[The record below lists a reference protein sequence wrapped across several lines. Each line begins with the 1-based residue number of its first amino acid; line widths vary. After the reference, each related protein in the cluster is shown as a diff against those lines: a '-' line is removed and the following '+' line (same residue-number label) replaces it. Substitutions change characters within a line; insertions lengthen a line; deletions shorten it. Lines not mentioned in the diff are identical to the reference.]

1 MPPGLPVAVATVC
14 QRIPIFALMQKMNWQ
29 QLYSPLRT
37 GSASVGP
44 GKPTTASAAGLAS
57 DASSR
62 VADPSVRT
70 SFLRDYDR
78 IIFSSAFRRLQNKTQ
93 VFPLP
98 GPVFV
103 HNRLTHSLE
112 VASVGR
118 SLGKAVGDA
127 LADKYPLEG
136 EDFREFYKY
145 ELPSVIAA
153 ACLAHDI
160 GNPPFGHS
168 GEDAI
173 RNFFRELEAE
183 RGPGPKG
190 EGGRRFAAELSQ
202 NQQRD
207 LLYFEGNANA
217 FRTLTHHF
225 NEPSPGGFRLTYA
238 TLAAIVKYPSDSLNG
253 FDKGQ
258 LQTKKSGFFDS
269 EIGTYRQIAGELGIP
284 QPDPGKNVY
293 ARHPFVY
300 LVEAADDICYRIIDF
315 EDAHRLNIISI
326 DTIRDLFLSFFDEEE
341 GYDARERVEK
351 VFHQINDDN
360 QKVSFLR
367 AKLINFLIFRMRDIF
382 IEREE
387 ELLTGRLGKSLIDLL
402 PPRESQ
408 LLKKIDAF
416 SVQHIYNHRSVVEI
430 EIAGYNVIGG
440 MLKEF
445 FGALLNPRSAKSAKL
460 LQLISK
466 QFVITGETSR
476 LYGDT
481 QSVVDFIAGMTDL
494 YAVDLY
500 RKITGMTFPQI
511 R

>member
-1 MPPGLPVAVATVC
+1 
-14 QRIPIFALMQKMNWQ
+14 MNWQ

-37 GSASVGP
+37 GS
-44 GKPTTASAAGLAS
+44 SARS
-57 DASSR
+57 TS
-62 VADPSVRT
+62 DPSGIRT

-118 SLGKAVGDA
+118 SLGKTVGDA
-127 LADKYPLEG
+127 IAEKHAGNG
-136 EDFREFYKY
+136 ENFKEFYKY

-153 ACLAHDI
+153 GCLAHDI

-173 RNFFRELEAE
+173 RNFFRGL
-183 RGPGPKG
+183 KG
-190 EGGRRFAAELSQ
+190 EAKERFETLTQ

-207 LLYFEGNANA
+207 FLFFEGNANA

-238 TLAAIVKYPSDSLNG
+238 TLASIVKYPSDSLNG
-253 FDKGQ
+253 FNKQQ
-258 LQTKKSGFFDS
+258 LNTKKSGFFDS
-269 EIGTYRQIAGELGIP
+269 EIETWRPIATALGIP
-284 QPDPGKNVY
+284 QPDPAKNVF

-326 DTIRDLFLSFFDEEE
+326 DTIARLFLSFFDEET
-341 GYDARERVEK
+341 GYDARDRVEK
-351 VFHQINDDN
+351 IFHEINDDN
-360 QKVSFLR
+360 QKVQFLR
-367 AKLINFLIFRMRDIF
+367 AKLINLLIFRVRDIF
-382 IEREE
+382 MEKEP
-387 ELLTGRLGKSLIDLL
+387 ELLAGKATKSLIDYL
-402 PPRESQ
+402 PARE
-408 LLKKIDAF
+408 LALIKEIDAF

-445 FGALLNPRSAKSAKL
+445 FGAVLDPGNVKSEKL
-460 LQLISK
+460 LQLISR
-466 QFVITGETSR
+466 QFAISRAPGR
-476 LYGDT
+476 LYNDI

>member
-1 MPPGLPVAVATVC
+1 
-14 QRIPIFALMQKMNWQ
+14 MQKMNWQ
-29 QLYSPLRT
+29 RLYSPLRT
-37 GSASVGP
+37 GST
-44 GKPTTASAAGLAS
+44 PTPPAAGP
-57 DASSR
+57 R
-62 VADPSVRT
+62 DPTVRT

-127 LADKYPLEG
+127 LADRYPQSG

-153 ACLAHDI
+153 GCLAHDI

-173 RNFFRELEAE
+173 RNFFRGLD
-183 RGPGPKG
+183 G
-190 EGGRRFAAELSQ
+190 EGGRRFKEELTP

-207 LLYFEGNANA
+207 LLFFEGNANA
-217 FRTLTHHF
+217 FRTLTHSF
-225 NEPSPGGFRLTYA
+225 NERTPGGFRLTYA
-238 TLAAIVKYPSDSLNG
+238 TLASIVKYPADSLSG
-253 FDKGQ
+253 FDKRQ
-258 LQTKKSGFFDS
+258 LNTKKSGFFDS
-269 EIGTYRQIAGELGIP
+269 EINTYKAIAGELGIP
-284 QPDPGKNVY
+284 QTDHSKNIF

-351 VFHQINDDN
+351 VFYDINDDN
-360 QKVSFLR
+360 QKVQFLR
-367 AKLINFLIFRMRDIF
+367 AKLINLLLFRVRDVF
-382 IEREE
+382 MQHEE
-387 ELLTGRLGKSLIDLL
+387 ELLEGTLQRSLIDYL
-402 PPRESQ
+402 PSREVE
-408 LLKKIDAF
+408 LVKKIDAF

-445 FGALLNPRSAKSAKL
+445 FGALLDPRSAKSEKL

-466 QFVITGETSR
+466 QFVITGEPLR
-476 LYGDT
+476 LYPDI
-481 QSVVDFIAGMTDL
+481 QSVVDFISGMTDL

-500 RKITGMTFPQI
+500 RKITGMAFPQI

>member
-1 MPPGLPVAVATVC
+1 MA
-14 QRIPIFALMQKMNWQ
+14 QKMEKMNWQ
-29 QLYSPLRT
+29 QLYSPLRS
-37 GSASVGP
+37 GSKAVR
-44 GKPTTASAAGLAS
+44 AGDAGSGSSGGSSS
-57 DASSR
+57 DPNA
-62 VADPSVRT
+62 RT

-127 LADKYPLEG
+127 LGEKYAGLGEG
-136 EDFREFYKY
+136 FREFYKY

-153 ACLAHDI
+153 GCLAHDI

-173 RNFFRELEAE
+173 RNFFRELE
-183 RGPGPKG
+183 G
-190 EGGRRFAAELSQ
+190 EGRNRFTSELTL

-207 LLYFEGNANA
+207 FLWFEGNANA

-225 NEPSPGGFRLTYA
+225 SERSPGGFRLTYA
-238 TLAAIVKYPSDSLNG
+238 TLASIVKYPSDSLNG
-253 FDKGQ
+253 FDKTQ
-258 LQTKKSGFFDS
+258 LVTKKSGFFDS
-269 EIGTYRQIAGELGIP
+269 EINTYQTIAETLGIP
-284 QPDPGKNVY
+284 RQSPDKNVF

-315 EDAHRLNIISI
+315 EDAHRLHIISI
-326 DTIRDLFLSFFDEEE
+326 DTIRDLFLAFFDHEK
-341 GYDARERVEK
+341 GYDAREKVEET
-351 VFHQINDDN
+351 FYGINDDN
-360 QKVSFLR
+360 QKVQFLR
-367 AKLINFLIFRMRDIF
+367 ARLIGLLISRVSGIF
-382 IEREE
+382 MEKEQ
-387 ELLTGRLGKSLIDLL
+387 LLLEGTPTKSLIDYL
-402 PPRESQ
+402 PPRESE
-408 LLKKIDAF
+408 LVKKIDAF

-445 FGALLNPRSAKSAKL
+445 FGALLNPRSNKSEKL
-460 LQLISK
+460 LQLISG
-466 QFVITGETSR
+466 QFVITGEPGS
-476 LYGDT
+476 LYTDI

-500 RKITGMTFPQI
+500 RKITGMAFPQI

>member
-1 MPPGLPVAVATVC
+1 M
-14 QRIPIFALMQKMNWQ
+14 KWE
-29 QLYSPLRT
+29 QLYSNKRT
-37 GSASVGP
+37 GSENKSSG
-44 GKPTTASAAGLAS
+44 GS
-57 DASSR
+57 DA
-62 VADPSVRT
+62 VRT

-127 LADKYPLEG
+127 IADKYPDAG
-136 EDFREFYKY
+136 DDFREFYKY
-145 ELPSVIAA
+145 ELSAVIAA
-153 ACLAHDI
+153 GCLAHDI

-173 RNFFRELEAE
+173 RTFFRDLEGEAE
-183 RGPGPKG
+183 R
-190 EGGRRFAAELSQ
+190 RFKTVLTE

-207 LLYFEGNANA
+207 FLYFEGNANA

-225 NEPSPGGFRLTYA
+225 NEDAPGGFRLTYA
-238 TLAAIVKYPSDSLNG
+238 TLASIIKYPTDSLSG
-253 FDKGQ
+253 FNKSQ
-258 LQTKKSGFFDS
+258 LITKKSGFFDS
-269 EIGTYRQIAGELGIP
+269 EIGIYKNIAEALQIPKRVDNA
-284 QPDPGKNVY
+284 NVY

-326 DTIRDLFLSFFDEEE
+326 DTIKELFLSFFDAEE
-341 GYDARERVEK
+341 GYDSKEGVAKALDKIR
-351 VFHQINDDN
+351 DDN

-367 AKLINFLIFRMRDIF
+367 ARLINLLLNRICQVFMEKEEELLEGTLSKSLIDYL
-382 IEREE
+382 REE
-387 ELLTGRLGKSLIDLL
+387 ELALIK
-402 PPRESQ
+402 R
-408 LLKKIDAF
+408 IDDY
-416 SVQHIYNHRSVVEI
+416 SVKHIYNHRSVVEI

-440 MLKEF
+440 LLKEF
-445 FGALLNPRSAKSAKL
+445 FAAIIEQKSAKAKKV
-460 LQLISK
+460 LQLISP
-466 QFVITGETSR
+466 QFVVTGEPDK
-476 LYGDT
+476 LYYDI
-481 QSVVDFIAGMTDL
+481 QSVVDFISGMTDL
-494 YAVDLY
+494 YAVDIY
-500 RKITGMTFPQI
+500 RKITGISMPQL

>member
-1 MPPGLPVAVATVC
+1 MDW
-14 QRIPIFALMQKMNWQ
+14 QR
-29 QLYSPLRT
+29 LYSPMRT
-37 GSASVGP
+37 GGGASR
-44 GKPTTASAAGLAS
+44 AADGGE
-57 DASSR
+57 
-62 VADPSVRT
+62 VRT

-127 LADKYPLEG
+127 LAERYPG
-136 EDFREFYKY
+136 FGDGFREFYKY

-173 RNFFRELEAE
+173 RNFFRELE
-183 RGPGPKG
+183 G
-190 EGGRRFAAELSQ
+190 EEKLRFAAELTP
-202 NQQRD
+202 NQQQD
-207 LLYFEGNANA
+207 FLWFEGNANA
-217 FRTLTHHF
+217 FRTLTHAF
-225 NEPSPGGFRLTYA
+225 NERSPGGFRLTYA
-238 TLAAIVKYPSDSLNG
+238 TLASIVKYPTDSLNG
-253 FDKGQ
+253 FNKQQ
-258 LQTKKSGFFDS
+258 LVTKKSGFFDS
-269 EIGTYRQIAGELGIP
+269 EIGTYKAIADEVGIP
-284 QPDPGKNVY
+284 RLSPDKNVY

-315 EDAHRLNIISI
+315 EDAHRLHIISI
-326 DTIRDLFLSFFDEEE
+326 ETIQELFLSFFDQEE
-341 GYDARERVEK
+341 GYDARDRVEK
-351 VFHQINDDN
+351 VFYEINDDN
-360 QKVSFLR
+360 QKVQFLR
-367 AKLINFLIFRMRDIF
+367 AKLINLLIFRVRDIF
-382 IEREE
+382 MAREE
-387 ELLTGRLGKSLIDLL
+387 ELLKGELAKSLIEYL
-402 PPRESQ
+402 PAKELELVKR
-408 LLKKIDAF
+408 IDAY

-440 MLKEF
+440 MLREF
-445 FGALLNPRSAKSAKL
+445 FGALLQPGTNKSQKL
-460 LQLISK
+460 KQLISK
-466 QFVITGETSR
+466 QFVITGRQDS
-476 LYGDT
+476 LYSDI

-500 RKITGMTFPQI
+500 RKIAGIDFPRI
-511 R
+511 G

>member
-1 MPPGLPVAVATVC
+1 
-14 QRIPIFALMQKMNWQ
+14 MNWR

-37 GSASVGP
+37 GSSGTSR
-44 GKPTTASAAGLAS
+44 TTNGAAGV
-57 DASSR
+57 DR
-62 VADPSVRT
+62 RT

-127 LADKYPLEG
+127 LADRHASEG
-136 EDFREFYKY
+136 EEFREFYKY

-153 ACLAHDI
+153 GCLAHDI

-173 RNFFRELEAE
+173 RNFFRGLD
-183 RGPGPKG
+183 G
-190 EGGRRFAAELSQ
+190 EGGRRFKEELTP

-207 LLYFEGNANA
+207 FLFFEGNANA

-225 NEPSPGGFRLTYA
+225 SEKTQGGFRLTYA
-238 TLAAIVKYPSDSLNG
+238 TLASIIKYPSDSLNG
-253 FDKGQ
+253 FNKQQ
-258 LQTKKSGFFDS
+258 LATKKSGFFDS
-269 EIGTYRQIAGELGIP
+269 EIGTYQTIAAELGIP
-284 QPDPGKNVY
+284 QLAAGRNVF

-326 DTIRDLFLSFFDEEE
+326 DTIKELFLSFFDNEE
-341 GYDARERVEK
+341 GYDARDRVEK
-351 VFHQINDDN
+351 VFHDINDDN
-360 QKVSFLR
+360 QKVQFLR
-367 AKLINFLIFRMRDIF
+367 AKLINLLIYRVRDIF
-382 IEREE
+382 MANE
-387 ELLTGRLGKSLIDLL
+387 ELLLEGRLERSLIDYL
-402 PPRESQ
+402 PDREVA
-408 LLKKIDAF
+408 LVKRIDAY

-445 FGALLNPRSAKSAKL
+445 FGAVLHPGNAKSEKL
-460 LQLISK
+460 LQLISR
-466 QFVITGETSR
+466 QFVITGEPGR
-476 LYGDT
+476 LYHDI

-500 RKITGMTFPQI
+500 RKITGMAFPQI

>member
-1 MPPGLPVAVATVC
+1 ME
-14 QRIPIFALMQKMNWQ
+14 KMNWQ
-29 QLYSPLRT
+29 RLYSPLRT
-37 GSASVGP
+37 GAVVTA
-44 GKPTTASAAGLAS
+44 PTQERDLN
-57 DASSR
+57 
-62 VADPSVRT
+62 VRT

-127 LADKYPLEG
+127 IGAKYAGASGAGSGGAGGYG
-136 EDFREFYKY
+136 EEFSEFYKY

-153 ACLAHDI
+153 GCLAHDI

-173 RNFFRELEAE
+173 RNFFRELD
-183 RGPGPKG
+183 G
-190 EGGRRFAAELSQ
+190 EGQRLFEGELSE
-202 NQQRD
+202 NQRRD
-207 LLYFEGNANA
+207 FLYFEGNANA
-217 FRTLTHHF
+217 FRTLTHNF
-225 NEPSPGGFRLTYA
+225 NENNLGGFRLTYA
-238 TLAAIVKYPSDSLNG
+238 TLASIVKYPSDSLNG
-253 FDKGQ
+253 FDRGR
-258 LQTKKSGFFDS
+258 LVTKKSGFFDS
-269 EIGTYRQIAGELGIP
+269 EAGTYEAVARELGIP
-284 QPDPGKNVY
+284 QLEPDKRVY
-293 ARHPFVY
+293 ARHPFVF

-326 DTIRDLFLSFFDEEE
+326 EKICDLFLSFFDDVQ
-341 GYDARERVEK
+341 GYSSRQKVESTLK
-351 VFHQINDDN
+351 GIVDDN
-360 QKVSFLR
+360 QKVQYLR
-367 AKLINFLIFRMRDIF
+367 AMLINHLIFRVRDIF
-382 IEREE
+382 MEK
-387 ELLTGRLGKSLIDLL
+387 ELLLLEGKVGRSLIDYL
-402 PPRESQ
+402 PARE
-408 LLKKIDAF
+408 LALMKEIDAF

-445 FGALLNPRSAKSAKL
+445 FGALLNPKSVKSEKL

-466 QFVITGETSR
+466 QFVITREAGH
-476 LYGDT
+476 LYSDI

-500 RKITGMTFPQI
+500 RKITGMAFPQI

>member
-1 MPPGLPVAVATVC
+1 
-14 QRIPIFALMQKMNWQ
+14 MNWQ
-29 QLYSPLRT
+29 HLYSPLRT
-37 GSASVGP
+37 GSSVP
-44 GKPTTASAAGLAS
+44 SSPDAVPAGGA
-57 DASSR
+57 R
-62 VADPSVRT
+62 VADPQLRT

-127 LADKYPLEG
+127 LG
-136 EDFREFYKY
+136 EKHGHYGDEFREFYKY

-173 RNFFRELEAE
+173 RNFFRELQ
-183 RGPGPKG
+183 G
-190 EGGRRFAAELSQ
+190 EGRARFQDGLSP

-207 LLYFEGNANA
+207 LLFFEGNANA
-217 FRTLTHHF
+217 FRTLTHNF
-225 NEPSPGGFRLTYA
+225 NERNLGGFRLTYA
-238 TLAAIVKYPSDSLNG
+238 TLASIVKYPCDSLNG
-253 FDKGQ
+253 FDKRQ
-258 LQTKKSGFFDS
+258 LATKKSGFFDS
-269 EIGTYRQIAGELGIP
+269 EIATFRQIATALGVP
-284 QPDPGKNVY
+284 QPDETKDVF
-293 ARHPFVY
+293 ARHPFVF
-300 LVEAADDICYRIIDF
+300 LVEAADDICYRIVDF

-326 DTIRDLFLSFFDEEE
+326 DTIRELFLSFFDDET
-341 GYDARERVEK
+341 GYDARDRVEK
-351 VFHQINDDN
+351 VFYGINDDN
-360 QKVSFLR
+360 QKVQFLR
-367 AKLINFLIFRMRDIF
+367 AKLINLLIFRVRDIF
-382 IEREE
+382 MERETQ
-387 ELLTGRLGKSLIDLL
+387 LLEGSLGKSLIDCL
-402 PPRESQ
+402 PARELA
-408 LLKKIDAF
+408 LLKTIDSF
-416 SVQHIYNHRSVVEI
+416 SIQHIYNHRSVVEI

-445 FGALLNPRSAKSAKL
+445 FGAVLNPRSVKSEKL
-460 LQLISK
+460 LQLISR
-466 QFVITGETSR
+466 QFIITGSPDS
-476 LYGDT
+476 LYQDT

-500 RKITGMTFPQI
+500 RKITGMAFPQI

>member
-1 MPPGLPVAVATVC
+1 
-14 QRIPIFALMQKMNWQ
+14 
-29 QLYSPLRT
+29 LRT
-37 GSASVGP
+37 GSSGTVIPAA
-44 GKPTTASAAGLAS
+44 PTT
-57 DASSR
+57 
-62 VADPSVRT
+62 DPHVRT

-118 SLGKAVGDA
+118 SLGKAVGDI
-127 LADKYPLEG
+127 LGDKYAGLGEG
-136 EDFREFYKY
+136 FREFYKY

-173 RNFFRELEAE
+173 RNFFRELE
-183 RGPGPKG
+183 G
-190 EGGRRFAAELSQ
+190 EGRSRLANELTP

-207 LLYFEGNANA
+207 FLYFEGNANA

-225 NEPSPGGFRLTYA
+225 NENTPGGFRLTYA
-238 TLAAIVKYPSDSLNG
+238 TLASIVKYPSDSLNG

-258 LQTKKSGFFDS
+258 LATKKSGFFDS
-269 EIGTYRQIAGELGIP
+269 EINAYSLIAETLGIP
-284 QPDPGKNVY
+284 RHAPDRNVY

-326 DTIRDLFLSFFDEEE
+326 DTIRDLFLSFFDEER
-341 GYDARERVEK
+341 GYDAREKVEK
-351 VFHQINDDN
+351 TFHGINDDN
-360 QKVSFLR
+360 QKVQFLR
-367 AKLINFLIFRMRDIF
+367 ARLIGLLLFRVKDVFM
-382 IEREE
+382 EKEQQ
-387 ELLTGRLGKSLIDLL
+387 LLEGTLPKSLIDYL
-402 PPRESQ
+402 PPRE
-408 LLKKIDAF
+408 LALMKKIDAY

-445 FGALLNPRSAKSAKL
+445 FGALLNPRSNKSEKL

-466 QFVITGETSR
+466 QFVITGEPGG
-476 LYGDT
+476 LYTDI

-500 RKITGMTFPQI
+500 RKMTGMKTGMIIQ
-511 R
+511 

>member
-1 MPPGLPVAVATVC
+1 
-14 QRIPIFALMQKMNWQ
+14 MNWQ

-37 GSASVGP
+37 GSSARSASGP
-44 GKPTTASAAGLAS
+44 SAQGEGPKS
-57 DASSR
+57 DAQL
-62 VADPSVRT
+62 RT

-127 LADKYPLEG
+127 IADKHAGNG
-136 EDFREFYKY
+136 ENFKEFYKY

-153 ACLAHDI
+153 GCLAHDI

-173 RNFFRELEAE
+173 RNFFRGLE
-183 RGPGPKG
+183 G
-190 EGGRRFAAELSQ
+190 EAKDRFETLSQ

-207 LLYFEGNANA
+207 FLFFEGNANA

-238 TLAAIVKYPSDSLNG
+238 TLASIVKYPSDSLNG
-253 FDKGQ
+253 FNKQ
-258 LQTKKSGFFDS
+258 RLNTKKSGFFDS
-269 EIGTYRQIAGELGIP
+269 EIETWRSIATALGIP
-284 QPDPGKNVY
+284 QPDPAKNVF

-300 LVEAADDICYRIIDF
+300 LVEAADDICYRIVDF

-326 DTIRDLFLSFFDEEE
+326 DTIARLFLSFFDEET
-341 GYDARERVEK
+341 GYDARDRVEK
-351 VFHQINDDN
+351 IFHDINDDN
-360 QKVSFLR
+360 QKVQFLR
-367 AKLINFLIFRMRDIF
+367 AKLINLLIFRVRDIF
-382 IEREE
+382 MEKEP
-387 ELLTGRLGKSLIDLL
+387 ELLAGKATKSLIDYL
-402 PPRESQ
+402 PARE
-408 LLKKIDAF
+408 LALVKEIDAF

-445 FGALLNPRSAKSAKL
+445 FGAILDPGNVKSEKL
-460 LQLISK
+460 LQLISR
-466 QFVITGETSR
+466 QFAISRTPDR
-476 LYGDT
+476 LYNDI